1 VDTAPQ
7 STTNLSAGLA
17 PFEVLVNRD
26 IDGFHIEVRGE
37 LDLLTTPALDMALTR
52 ARVSGDRTVI
62 LDLRWLTSSC
72 TAGIGLLLT
81 HHYALHLAGS
91 RLIVTHPPQQL
102 LDLIA
107 YNRVE
112 GILDL
117 RDSAGPSPTTGGYDM
132 PTAV

>member
-1 VDTAPQ
+1 LP
-7 STTNLSAGLA
+7 
-17 PFEVLVNRD
+17 PFELLVDRD

-62 LDLRWLTSSC
+62 LDLRWLTSIC

-91 RLIVTHPPQQL
+91 RLIVMNPPQHL
-102 LDLIA
+102 VELID
-107 YNRVE
+107 YNRVD

-117 RDSAGPSPTTGGYDM
+117 RDSAGPSPTSGGYDM
-132 PTAV
+132 PAAV